1 MTAVG
6 RSDLALHSLLVCGTY
21 LRVPVEVRDF
31 VMRVGE
37 LVVLEVTIRI
47 LAWVE
52 DGGEDVSTLDDGDH
66 VGGEG
71 DCEGQEGGRE
81 E

>member
-1 MTAVG
+1 MCVG
-6 RSDLALHSLLVCGTY
+6 Q
-21 LRVPVEVRDF
+21 
-31 VMRVGE
+31 

-66 VGGEG
+66 GGGEG
-71 DCEGQEGGRE
+71 DCEG
-81 E
+81 